1 MLTEVEYL
9 GHKISRRGL
18 QPTTEK
24 VRAVANAPPPQDVTQ
39 LKSFLGL
46 VNYYGKFLPNLSTVL
61 APLHCLLQKQTRWVW
76 GSAQQKAFADVKAL
90 LTSRL
95 LVHYGSRKEL
105 VLSCDAS
112 PYGVGAVLSHV
123 MEDGSEQPVAFA
135 SRSLVPAEKNYSQ
148 IDKEGLALVYGV
160 KKFHRYLFGRP
171 FTLLTDHKPLTHLF
185 GENNPVP
192 PMASTRIQRWALL
205 LSAYQYSIKYK
216 RGQDHAN
223 ADALSRL
230 PLPCRSA
237 DVPLP
242 GETVLLLDHLQTTPV
257 TAQQI
262 KAWTGRDPVLAKVR
276 TLVLQGWGPAVEGEE
291 LRPYFRRKD
300 ELSIEDGCV
309 LWGSRVIVPPQGRKA
324 KNFTMAT
331 RAYHA

>member
-1 MLTEVEYL
+1 M
-9 GHKISRRGL
+9 
-18 QPTTEK
+18 
-24 VRAVANAPPPQDVTQ
+24 
-39 LKSFLGL
+39 
-46 VNYYGKFLPNLSTVL
+46 
-61 APLHCLLQKQTRWVW
+61 
-76 GSAQQKAFADVKAL
+76 
-90 LTSRL
+90 
-95 LVHYGSRKEL
+95 
-105 VLSCDAS
+105 
-112 PYGVGAVLSHV
+112 VLSHV

-135 SRSLVPAEKNYSQ
+135 SRSLVPAEKNYMYSQ
-148 IDKEGLALVYGV
+148 IDKEELALVYRV

-171 FTLLTDHKPLTHLF
+171 FTLLTDHKPLAHLF

-192 PMASTRIQRWALL
+192 PMASARIQRWALL

-230 PLPCRSA
+230 PLPSRSA

-242 GETVLLLDHLQTTPV
+242 GETVMLLDHLQTTPV

-276 TLVLQGWGPAVEGEE
+276 TLVLQGWSPAVEGEK

-300 ELSIEDGCV
+300 ELSTAECYGEAELSYPHRAARRC
-309 LWGSRVIVPPQGRKA
+309 R